1 MQKYL
6 NKVSKSKIVITG
18 GKGLLG
24 SSFYNKY
31 KKQYIIIRYP
41 HRIEYFSKFKKWLKN
56 KNFNYFIH
64 FAALT
69 KSESI
74 IRKKS
79 LNLINVKSTINLIK
93 NLNQEKIRNFKY
105 FLFISSSHVYGTS
118 SKKVKENKKTSP
130 NNSYGFS
137 KKKVEDFIFK
147 NRNKFGFKIGV
158 ARVFNSTGPK
168 QKLGN
173 FVPDMIKKIKRND
186 FIDNVNQYRDFIHID
201 DVTESLLLLIK
212 KKFYKPINIS
222 SGKKINLIKVC
233 EIINQTYVKR
243 KIIYGKKR
251 GKDLYGDNKLLKS
264 IGKRKFKNIYQ
275 IIKSFNK

>member
-1 MQKYL
+1 MEKAYL
-6 NKVSKSKIVITG
+6 VQVFITNT
-18 GKGLLG
+18 KMTI
-24 SSFYNKY
+24 S
-31 KKQYIIIRYP
+31 IIRYP

-74 IRKKS
+74 KRKKS

-105 FLFISSSHVYGTS
+105 FLFISSSHVYGTL

>member
-1 MQKYL
+1 M
-6 NKVSKSKIVITG
+6 NKVFKKKIVITG
-18 GKGLLG
+18 GRGLLG
-24 SSFYNKY
+24 SNFYFKY
-31 KKQYIIIRYP
+31 KKQYNIIRYP
-41 HRIEYFSKFKKWLKN
+41 YRIEHFSKFKKWLKN

-74 IRKKS
+74 KRKKS
-79 LNLINVKSTINLIK
+79 LNLINVKSSINLIK
-93 NLNQEKIRNFKY
+93 SLNQRNMKDFKY
-105 FLFISSSHVYGTS
+105 FLFISSSHVYGS
-118 SKKVKENKKTSP
+118 SLKKVKENKKTSP

-147 NRNKFGFKIGV
+147 YRNKYRFKIGI

-173 FVPDMIKKIKRND
+173 FVPDMIKKIKRNN

-212 KKFYKPINIS
+212 KKFHKPINIS
-222 SGKKINLIKVC
+222 SGKKINLIQVC
-233 EIINQTYVKR
+233 KIINQTFIQK
-243 KIIYGKKR
+243 KIFYGKKR
-251 GKDLYGDNKLLKS
+251 GKDLCGDNKLLRS
-264 IGKRKFKNIYQ
+264 IGKRKFKNINQ
-275 IIKSFNK
+275 IIESFKK

>member
-6 NKVSKSKIVITG
+6 NKASKKKIVITG

-24 SSFYNKY
+24 SNFYNKY
-31 KKQYIIIRYP
+31 KKKYYIIKYP
-41 HRIEYFSKFKKWLKN
+41 YRIEHFSKFKKWLKD

-69 KSESI
+69 RSECI
-74 IRKKS
+74 KRKKN

-93 NLNQEKIRNFKY
+93 SLNQEKIRHFKY

-118 SKKVKENKKTSP
+118 SKKIKENKKTSP
-130 NNSYGFS
+130 NNSYGFA
-137 KKKVEDFIFK
+137 KKKVEDFILK
-147 NRNKFGFKIGV
+147 NRNKFGFKIGI

-173 FVPDMIKKIKRND
+173 FVPDMIKKIKRNN

-212 KKFYKPINIS
+212 KRFHKPINIS
-222 SGKKINLIKVC
+222 SGKKINLIQVC
-233 EIINQTYVKR
+233 KIINQTYVQK
-243 KIIYGKKR
+243 KITYGKKR
-251 GKDLYGDNKLLKS
+251 GKDLFGDNKLLKS

-275 IIKSFNK
+275 IIKSFKK

>member
-6 NKVSKSKIVITG
+6 NKVSKRKIVITG

-74 IRKKS
+74 KRKKS

-118 SKKVKENKKTSP
+118 
-130 NNSYGFS
+130 
-137 KKKVEDFIFK
+137 
-147 NRNKFGFKIGV
+147 
-158 ARVFNSTGPK
+158 
-168 QKLGN
+168 
-173 FVPDMIKKIKRND
+173 
-186 FIDNVNQYRDFIHID
+186 
-201 DVTESLLLLIK
+201 
-212 KKFYKPINIS
+212 
-222 SGKKINLIKVC
+222 
-233 EIINQTYVKR
+233 
-243 KIIYGKKR
+243 
-251 GKDLYGDNKLLKS
+251 
-264 IGKRKFKNIYQ
+264 
-275 IIKSFNK
+275 

>member
-1 MQKYL
+1 M
-6 NKVSKSKIVITG
+6 NKASKKKIVITG

-24 SSFYNKY
+24 SNFYIRY
-31 KKQYIIIRYP
+31 KKKYNIIRYP
-41 HRIEYFSKFKKWLKN
+41 YRIEHFSKFKKWLKN

-69 KSESI
+69 KGESI
-74 IRKKS
+74 KRKKS
-79 LNLINVKSTINLIK
+79 LNLINVKSTMNLIK
-93 NLNQEKIRNFKY
+93 SLNEQKIKDFKY

-130 NNSYGFS
+130 NNPYGLS

-147 NRNKFGFKIGV
+147 NRNKYRFKIGV
-158 ARVFNSTGPK
+158 ARVFNVTGPK

-173 FVPDMIKKIKRND
+173 FVPDMIKKIKRNN

-222 SGKKINLIKVC
+222 SGKKINLIQVC
-233 EIINQTYVKR
+233 KIISQTYVQK
-243 KIIYGKKR
+243 KIIFGKKR
-251 GKDLYGDNKLLKS
+251 GEDLYGNNKLLKS

-275 IIKSFNK
+275 IINSFKR